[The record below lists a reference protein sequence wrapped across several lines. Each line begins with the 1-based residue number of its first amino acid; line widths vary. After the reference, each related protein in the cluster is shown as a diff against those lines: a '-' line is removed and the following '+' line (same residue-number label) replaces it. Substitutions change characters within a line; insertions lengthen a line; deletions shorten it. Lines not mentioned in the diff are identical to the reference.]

1 MTRRHLIAMLAAL
14 PLIGVSRAFAQ
25 SPTGQSSSRPQQT
38 ARGLPGESVP
48 NAEQERRERLHE
60 EHERRRREYLAT
72 IGRMA

>member
-25 SPTGQSSSRPQQT
+25 SPASQPSKPQQT

-60 EHERRRREYLAT
+60 EHERRRREYLAA